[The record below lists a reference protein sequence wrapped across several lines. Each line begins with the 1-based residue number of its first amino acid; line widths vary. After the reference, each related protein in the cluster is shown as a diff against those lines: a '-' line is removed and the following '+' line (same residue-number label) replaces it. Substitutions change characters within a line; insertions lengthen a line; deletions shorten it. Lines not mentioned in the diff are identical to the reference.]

1 MVKWAFL
8 KITLPFVSPKARKKF
23 SIDGAYQSVTFLPQ
37 LLYSLVLRQSRK
49 EGLHRRDL
57 KDQRKRERIDS
68 TTPEDR
74 TPLISIGSKGELA
87 PLISI
92 LPQDAALTAITAFW
106 LKTVTATSA
115 SKLLLIF
122 NSNSA
127 EADNA

>member
-1 MVKWAFL
+1 M
-8 KITLPFVSPKARKKF
+8 
-23 SIDGAYQSVTFLPQ
+23 
-37 LLYSLVLRQSRK
+37 VLRQSRK

-92 LPQDAALTAITAFW
+92 LPQDAAITAITAFW
-106 LKTVTATSA
+106 LKNG
-115 SKLLLIF
+115 
-122 NSNSA
+122 NSNISF
-127 EADNA
+127 